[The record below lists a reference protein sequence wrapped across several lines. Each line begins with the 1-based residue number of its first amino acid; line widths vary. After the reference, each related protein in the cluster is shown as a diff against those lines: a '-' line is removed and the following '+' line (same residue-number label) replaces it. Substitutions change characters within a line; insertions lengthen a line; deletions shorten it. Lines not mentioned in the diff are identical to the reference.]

1 MKFVIT
7 GGAGHISRPLA
18 ETLLA
23 AGHQVTVI
31 GRSAEK
37 LASLVAKGATPAVGS
52 LKDQAFV
59 TNTFKGADAV
69 YLMIPPTFD
78 IPTTWRAAQNEVAD
92 VYIHALEENKTKYAV
107 LLSSIGAHLGDKTG
121 PIDGLYDFE
130 KKLSA
135 VQGLNVKFL
144 RPSYFMYNFLAQI
157 PLIKAANIMGANF
170 GGNGRKIVLTHT
182 DEIARVA
189 AEELLNLNF
198 TGQSVRYIANDERTP
213 EEVAAVLG
221 KAIGKELPWVP
232 FSDEQNLQGLL
243 QAGLPQPI
251 AEGYNTMGASLREGL
266 IEEDYWK
273 NKPELGK
280 IKLEDFA
287 KEFAAAYHAS

>member
-37 LASLVAKGATPAVGS
+37 LAALVAKGATPAVGS

-69 YLMIPPTFD
+69 YLMTPPTFD

-157 PLIKAANIMGANF
+157 PLIKAANIMGGNF

-189 AEELLNLNF
+189 AEELINLDF
-198 TGQSVRYIANDERTP
+198 TGQSVSYIANDERTP

-251 AEGYNTMGASLREGL
+251 AEGYTTMGASLREGL

-287 KEFAAAYHAS
+287 KEFAAAYNAS